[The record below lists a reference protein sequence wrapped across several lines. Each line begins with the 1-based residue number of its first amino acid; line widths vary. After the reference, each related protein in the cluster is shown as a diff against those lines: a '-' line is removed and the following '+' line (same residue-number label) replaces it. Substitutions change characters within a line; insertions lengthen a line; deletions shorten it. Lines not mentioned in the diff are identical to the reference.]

1 MNRREFL
8 GSGVATAALT
18 LAGPVSAMPER
29 RRDALVVFDSRF
41 AEARLFASVAA
52 EEYGLRT
59 FGFVE
64 DATALWHD
72 HLVSALNQGSFV
84 IGLTAGGARFCVHLM
99 AGPGMRIAHHITHAA
114 GTSVP
119 QHACW
124 TGKNGADQEL
134 RCASVW
140 PEQAARIA
148 VRRVTMATDL
158 ASSLT
163 ISRQYPAYHLP
174 AADHLESWVL
184 APATAAM
191 RSGARFLEERIS

>member
-8 GSGVATAALT
+8 GAGVATAALM
-18 LAGPVSAMPER
+18 LAGPVSAMEDR

-41 AEARLFASVAA
+41 AEARLFANVAA
-52 EEYGLRT
+52 AEYGLRT
-59 FGFVE
+59 FDFAG

-72 HLVSALNQGSFV
+72 HLVNALNQGTFV
-84 IGLTAGGARFCVHLM
+84 IGLTAGGARFCVQLM

-114 GTSVP
+114 GASVP

-124 TGKNGADQEL
+124 KGENGADQEL
-134 RCASVW
+134 RCASAW

-148 VRRVTMATDL
+148 VRRVALATDL
-158 ASSLT
+158 ASSPA
-163 ISRQYPAYHLP
+163 IMRQYPAYHLP

-191 RSGARFLEERIS
+191 RGGARFLEERIS

>member
-8 GSGVATAALT
+8 GAGVATAALT
-18 LAGPVSAMPER
+18 LSAPARAMPER
-29 RRDALVVFDSRF
+29 RRDALVVFDMRF
-41 AEARLFASVAA
+41 AEARVFANVAA
-52 EEYGLRT
+52 AEHGLRT
-59 FGFVE
+59 FAFCG

-72 HLVSALNQGSFV
+72 ELFSALNHGSFI
-84 IGLTAGGARFCVHLM
+84 IGLTAGGARFCAQLM
-99 AGPGMRIAHHITHAA
+99 AGPGVRITHHVTHTAV
-114 GTSVP
+114 GPYP

-124 TGKNGADQEL
+124 TAESGVDQEL

-148 VRRVTMATDL
+148 FRRVAMATDL
-158 ASSLT
+158 ARSPT

-191 RSGARFLEERIS
+191 RSGARLLEERIS